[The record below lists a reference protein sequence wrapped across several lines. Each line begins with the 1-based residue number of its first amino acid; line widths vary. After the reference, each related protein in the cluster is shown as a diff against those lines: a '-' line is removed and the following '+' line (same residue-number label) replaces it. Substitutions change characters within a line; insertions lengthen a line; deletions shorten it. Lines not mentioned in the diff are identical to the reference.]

1 MEPSSGF
8 YWDPVLVLDFK
19 GRGGPRTL
27 LRLGYL
33 GLKGNL
39 KFDGKEEL

>member
-19 GRGGPRTL
+19 GEAWGCLKAVLQACIHPSSWLGGT
-27 LRLGYL
+27 
-33 GLKGNL
+33 
-39 KFDGKEEL
+39 